1 VHNIR
6 IVSGRLSNRSV
17 VGDLGFRD
25 LNSPD
30 IWRRLTRFVWMDRLS
45 VVVHQNIEVVGSAI
59 PTNLVQC
66 VVEVRLLPVNIL
78 TSLLISDL
86 HRVRYDA

>member
-1 VHNIR
+1 MHNIR

-30 IWRRLTRFVWMDRLS
+30 ICRSLTRSVWMDPLR
-45 VVVHQNIEVVGSAI
+45 VVVHQNIEVVVPAI
-59 PTNLVQC
+59 RTNLVQC